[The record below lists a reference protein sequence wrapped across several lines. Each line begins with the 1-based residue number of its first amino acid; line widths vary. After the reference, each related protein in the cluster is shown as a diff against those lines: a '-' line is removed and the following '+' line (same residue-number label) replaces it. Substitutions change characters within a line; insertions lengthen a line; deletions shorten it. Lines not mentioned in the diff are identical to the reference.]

1 MAQLK
6 HRHGD
11 RRANASSPLPVKS
24 KPVSPPPEKAPIHSG
39 SPFSPGHSP
48 TGWSPLRQNSPGRR
62 GASTS
67 RHQFSL
73 SVSALRRRRRR
84 GEEGLSP
91 RWSEGGSS
99 LSPPSPVFL
108 QVFPASFSGGKL
120 LSLSTTKRGRP
131 PMGLSAPLTGWS
143 VIVYLSP
150 GRRRNFHAIRY
161 PKRMR
166 GRNSCHSPGVTTSA
180 PHVPGSE
187 RVM

>member
-84 GEEGLSP
+84 GEEGFSLH
-91 RWSEGGSS
+91 WSEGGSPF
-99 LSPPSPVFL
+99 SPVFSPVFL
-108 QVFPASFSGGKL
+108 RVFSLSFSGGK
-120 LSLSTTKRGRP
+120 TAKKRLYGRFSWEKKEKRI
-131 PMGLSAPLTGWS
+131 LFSRRTLEN
-143 VIVYLSP
+143 SP
-150 GRRRNFHAIRY
+150 
-161 PKRMR
+161 
-166 GRNSCHSPGVTTSA
+166 
-180 PHVPGSE
+180 
-187 RVM
+187 